1 MELFDTLSAQIR
13 HMRLPLFAI
22 SVSAVPFPDTPLLL
36 MLHWHGFRQTDSGRA
51 PADQAAFRQ
60 VPASALQLTRR
71 WNALSLLEEEILD
84 AAWRLGAWSLSRD
97 ERRGCNT
104 IGAAAGEALACRQ
117 AFGDLPPLDGL
128 ESVMA
133 EAPDSP
139 ELMRLAARRGYVRWQ
154 FRPVHGGLWREL
166 AEDDTLGAEGL
177 RAPPCPIAPRPCRGG
192 KAARTEYR
200 FGRVERII
208 VPGGSV

>member
-13 HMRLPLFAI
+13 HMRLPLFAV
-22 SVSAVPFPDTPLLL
+22 SLSAVPFPDTPLLL
-36 MLHWHGFRQTDSGRA
+36 MLHWHGFRKAAAGRA
-51 PADQAAFRQ
+51 PTGQTSLRQ

-71 WNALSLLEEEILD
+71 WSALSLLEEEILD
-84 AAWRLGAWSLSRD
+84 AAWQLGAWSLLRD

-104 IGAAAGEALACRQ
+104 MGAAAGEELACRQ
-117 AFGDLPPLDGL
+117 AFGDLPAIDGQ
-128 ESVMA
+128 ESVVA

-139 ELMRLAARRGYVRWQ
+139 ELMRLAARRGYVCWQ

-166 AEDDTLGAEGL
+166 AEDDTLGEAGL
-177 RAPPCPIAPRPCRGG
+177 RQPPCPLAPRACRGG

-200 FGRVERII
+200 FGRIERVIF
-208 VPGGSV
+208 